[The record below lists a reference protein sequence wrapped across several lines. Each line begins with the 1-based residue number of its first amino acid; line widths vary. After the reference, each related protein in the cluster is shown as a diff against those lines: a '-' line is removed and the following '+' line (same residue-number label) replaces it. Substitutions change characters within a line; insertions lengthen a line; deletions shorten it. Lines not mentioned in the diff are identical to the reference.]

1 MKTVEV
7 LKEVKAQRG
16 STLRCRGWKQE
27 SILRM
32 LENNLE
38 NAERAENLV
47 VYGGIGKAARNWESF
62 HAIVAT
68 LKELE
73 DDETLAI
80 QAGMPVAVFKTHRL
94 APRVVMGN
102 SNVINA
108 DWPTFYK
115 LIDQNLTTFSS
126 YTAGPWQYI
135 GSQGVVQGTFETL
148 RLVAD
153 EHFSGELTGRVF
165 FTAGLGGMGRSQP
178 LAMTM
183 HGGITVCVEVRDEII
198 KQRIA
203 SGYADVHASTLEEA
217 IELAEGAKARKRP
230 LGIALSGNMCDV
242 LEQALA
248 LAWRPDV
255 VTEMCPCHDPYA
267 LVASGLTPA
276 DAVALRA
283 RHPDG
288 YLKKSRETMLR
299 MVRSL
304 NSFLDRGIVVFE
316 YGTFIRKEC
325 VDAGMPRA
333 EAFRFPG
340 CIARYVR
347 PLFFE
352 GRGPFRWTCV
362 SGEVSDLARL
372 DQLALD
378 LFPRDPVVQ
387 RWIPRARAKLPVE
400 GLPARVCFLGFGQ
413 RKAFGLA
420 ANGLVRSGE
429 LKGPIAFARD
439 NLDCG
444 SIANPA
450 FETEGMVDGS
460 DAISDWPYI
469 NALLNTAA
477 MADLVAI
484 QANGTMGISAHT
496 GVTMIA
502 DGSAEADLRLEA
514 CLTTDAG
521 IGVVRHA
528 QAGYPAAKRVAQGA
542 GPLTDEKI
550 KIPLWWSPQATFGP
564 SGKRA

>member
-1 MKTVEV
+1 MAKPEILREV
-7 LKEVKAQRG
+7 RAQG
-16 STLRCRGWKQE
+16 GGELRCKGWKQE

>member
-283 RHPDG
+283 RDPDG